1 MRLPSRPSF
10 KPALILAVLAGLASS
25 QAGAQGPDG
34 PPAGLVMS
42 ESLMAMVRDLSAPQ
56 TPLPAQPTAVAL
68 PTLSAKITGPGAM
81 YESAP
86 AQWPGR
92 DMKFYKYVANEYFVS
107 GTAGG
112 KPYTTRVVV
121 RQPAD
126 NAKFSGIV
134 VAESMHPIGGAHAF
148 EYNSVY
154 LMDAGHVTV
163 EIATVNA
170 ALFAGFNAQ
179 RYKDIKTAPGQTNEI
194 LAQVGAL
201 VRSAK
206 GPLAGLPVRK
216 VLLWGTSATSGLL
229 VNYLPAH
236 KIYKTPDMK
245 NIFDGFMPT
254 SNGSTIKPVDVPMIQ
269 VPTQHEYGNIATAE
283 QDSDKAGSPFRV
295 YEVAGLAHLDARN
308 NGARFNQS
316 HCANPLT
323 KFPNEA
329 YMSVALHH
337 LVQWVDKGTVPPKA
351 DRVWADFNV
360 TNDGSLM
367 LLDENGNPRG
377 GIRNPYVD
385 VPVAKYTAVNTA
397 TQAALSSKAGVMGPA
412 LLCTLSAWETPIP
425 AARLKQL
432 YGTKDAYVK
441 KFEARLNELEKAG
454 WSLPVYHDLILA
466 DAKAV
471 NF

>member
-1 MRLPSRPSF
+1 MRLSGHSTF
-10 KPALILAVLAGLASS
+10 KPVLAMAVLVALA
-25 QAGAQGPDG
+25 AAPAWAQGPG
-34 PPAGLVMS
+34 APPAGMVMNGPMQA
-42 ESLMAMVRDLSAPQ
+42 LIRDLSAAQ

-68 PTLSAKITGPGAM
+68 PTLSAKVTGPGAM

-92 DMKFYKYVANEYFVS
+92 DMKYYKYVATEYFVS

-154 LMDAGHVTV
+154 LMDSGHITV
-163 EIATVNA
+163 EIATVNS
-170 ALFAGFNAQ
+170 ALFAGVNAQ
-179 RYKDIKTAPGQTNEI
+179 RYKDIKTAAGQTNEI

-201 VRSAK
+201 VRSPK

-216 VLLWGTSATSGLL
+216 VLLWGTSATSALL

-236 KIYKTPDMK
+236 RMYKTPDMK
-245 NIFDGFMPT
+245 NIYDGFMPT

-269 VPTQHEYGNIATAE
+269 VPTQHEYSNIATAE
-283 QDSDKAGSPFRV
+283 QDGDKPGSQFRV
-295 YEVAGLAHLDARN
+295 YEVAALAHLDARN

-323 KFPNEA
+323 TFPNEA
-329 YMSVALHH
+329 YMAVALHH
-337 LVQWVDKGTVPPKA
+337 LVQWVDKGTLPPKA
-351 DRVWADFNV
+351 DRVLADFNV

-367 LLDENGNPRG
+367 LLDEIGNARG

-385 VPVAKYTAVNTA
+385 VPVAKYTAVNTP
-397 TQAALSSKAGVMGPA
+397 TQAALTSTAGVMGPA

-425 AARLKQL
+425 AAKLKQL
-432 YGTKDAYVK
+432 YGTRDGYVQ

-466 DAKAV
+466 DAKTV

>member
-10 KPALILAVLAGLASS
+10 KPALMLAVLAGLASS

-42 ESLMAMVRDLSAPQ
+42 ESLMAMVRDLNAPQ

-329 YMSVALHH
+329 YMSVTLHH

-385 VPVAKYTAVNTA
+385 VPVAKYAAVNTA

>member
-1 MRLPSRPSF
+1 
-10 KPALILAVLAGLASS
+10 
-25 QAGAQGPDG
+25 
-34 PPAGLVMS
+34 
-42 ESLMAMVRDLSAPQ
+42 
-56 TPLPAQPTAVAL
+56 
-68 PTLSAKITGPGAM
+68 
-81 YESAP
+81 
-86 AQWPGR
+86 
-92 DMKFYKYVANEYFVS
+92 
-107 GTAGG
+107 
-112 KPYTTRVVV
+112 
-121 RQPAD
+121 
-126 NAKFSGIV
+126 
-134 VAESMHPIGGAHAF
+134 
-148 EYNSVY
+148 
-154 LMDAGHVTV
+154 
-163 EIATVNA
+163 
-170 ALFAGFNAQ
+170 
-179 RYKDIKTAPGQTNEI
+179 QTNEI

-216 VLLWGTSATSGLL
+216 VLLWGTSATSAIL

-254 SNGSTIKPVDVPMIQ
+254 SNGATIKPVDVPMIQ

-283 QDSDKAGSPFRV
+283 QDSDKPGSPFRV

-329 YMSVALHH
+329 YMAVALSH
-337 LVQWVDKGTVPPKA
+337 LVQWVDKGTLPPKA
-351 DRVWADFNV
+351 DRVLADFNV

-367 LLDENGNPRG
+367 LLDENGNARG

-385 VPVAKYTAVNTA
+385 VPVAKYTAVNTP
-397 TQAALSSKAGVMGPA
+397 TQAGLSSKAGAMGPA
-412 LLCTLSAWETPIP
+412 LLCTLSVWETPIP
-425 AARLKQL
+425 AAKLKQL
-432 YGTKDAYVK
+432 YGSKDAYVK